1 MKSIQHDAESWKVY
15 QREVLDLIVA
25 ALQWLA
31 AEPEDA
37 TRYFPRRDV
46 AASSIA
52 QQYADAYRAGYWP
65 VGVTEPRSAFDPP
78 LPFEATLHAID
89 QAMDRMVDADWTEG
103 ALGSRPAWAE
113 VRAAAR
119 GILMELGQPW
129 DDSALRL
136 QAMGADSVE

>member
-1 MKSIQHDAESWKVY
+1 MKSIQHDAKSWKTY

-31 AEPEDA
+31 ADPEDA
-37 TRYFPRRDV
+37 LRYFPDRDDAAWSV
-46 AASSIA
+46 A
-52 QQYADAYRAGYWP
+52 QRYADAYRAGYWP

-78 LPFEATLHAID
+78 LSFEATLHAID
-89 QAMDRMVDADWTEG
+89 QATDRMVSADWTEG
-103 ALGSRPAWAE
+103 AFRSGPAWAE

-129 DDSALRL
+129 DDSVLRL
-136 QAMGADSVE
+136 QATG